1 MIKVKV
7 FHTDERLSRDLAI
20 SKVNSKSYNDDDGFG
35 FIIHD
40 DLYDYCKIQYV
51 EKNTIER
58 QIETPLG
65 DLSIIHEVTYYKF
78 IFILRY
84 NSNNSIIL
92 LNPPRNIKYASDI
105 IRSLIPENSH
115 VSQLKLDLKNTI
127 ESIKQEYNGKL
138 KSATLSNIQYDTQ
151 TQAKT
156 KLNSTGDL
164 YNFYSKN
171 FKETIAKVDSV
182 TFDINGEI
190 YEVTES
196 GRVTFQGDDI
206 ECVFRLL

>member
-7 FHTDERLSRDLAI
+7 FQTDECLLRDVAV

-35 FIIHD
+35 FIIQD
-40 DLYDYCKIQYV
+40 DLSGHCKIQYV

-65 DLSIIHEVTYYKF
+65 DFSIIQEVTYYKF
-78 IFILRY
+78 LFILRY
-84 NSNNSIIL
+84 NSNNSIIFI
-92 LNPPRNIKYASDI
+92 NPPRNMKYASDI
-105 IRSLIPENSH
+105 VRSLIPENCH
-115 VSQLKLDLKNTI
+115 VSQLKLELKNTI
-127 ESIKQEYNGKL
+127 ENIKHIRNGKL
-138 KSATLSNIQYDTQ
+138 KSATLSNILYDTQ

-164 YNFYSKN
+164 YDFYSEN

-182 TFDINGEI
+182 LFDINGEL
-190 YEVTES
+190 YELTES

-206 ECVFRLL
+206 ESIFGIL